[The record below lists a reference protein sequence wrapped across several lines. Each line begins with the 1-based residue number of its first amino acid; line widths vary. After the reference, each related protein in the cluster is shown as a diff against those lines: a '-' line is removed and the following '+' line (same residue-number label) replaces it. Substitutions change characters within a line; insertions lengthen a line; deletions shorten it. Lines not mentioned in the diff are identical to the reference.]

1 MSLAAAAPASMP
13 VRTFHLQKILNW
25 LFALF
30 VFCGAISFIEPS
42 PYDFVSLVVIPLW
55 FFAGF
60 KVHRSF
66 VLFGCLMIVYNI
78 AGFIS
83 LVPYWSEPD
92 PVMFMLQSFYL
103 LVTALFF
110 ALFFG
115 ERTSE
120 RIELCLKAF
129 TASNLFAALCAV
141 AGYLDI
147 AGSSALFMNYDR
159 AAGPFKDPNVLG
171 SFLIAGALYCMQL
184 LMLGR
189 TRWRLFT
196 AATLLVLCTGTF
208 LTFSRGSWGAF
219 ALATSHAATTD
230 GSAVSWTRTSGL
242 VPWASQSD
250 GTYTITATVT
260 DRVGNTFTGTKPPGE
275 TELEIDHIAGYFHY
289 LSHPW
294 EMDTD
299 LQVAFW
305 TANIVGVVSAITM
318 TAGMTPTINASS
330 PTSATGIATSPI
342 PKSVHPNP
350 DAYSLKTR

>member
-1 MSLAAAAPASMP
+1 MSLAAAAPAPMP
-13 VRTFHLQKILNW
+13 ARTFHLQKILNW

-219 ALATSHAATTD
+219 ALATSMMIALTIVTTSD
-230 GSAVSWTRTSGL
+230 RRRRANLVLGALVVLGL
-242 VPWASQSD
+242 VAVFLAGLMSVDAIREKVLDRTVGEGYYDPRYFNQLRSLPFLMEHPLGYGPLRFRLTFDLEPHSSYVNAFASY
-250 GTYTITATVT
+250 GWIG
-260 DRVGNTFTGTKPPGE
+260 DRKSTRLNS
-275 TELEIDHIAGYFHY
+275 
-289 LSHPW
+289 SH
-294 EMDTD
+294 
-299 LQVAFW
+299 
-305 TANIVGVVSAITM
+305 
-318 TAGMTPTINASS
+318 
-330 PTSATGIATSPI
+330 
-342 PKSVHPNP
+342 
-350 DAYSLKTR
+350 